1 MVQSQKKH
9 WKTIDPNGV
18 LEKKKPIP
26 FNRFKNWPSFS
37 SSYTKQILDKQ
48 IKCHIFLFIL
58 DCQDIYIGTK
68 AARWGRTKLIRI
80 KSGRSTIQIWRL
92 KIEHVQRI
100 KGDRDDS
107 PILVEWTLCRW
118 ATCLSIHL
126 LPACSQFARPL
137 VEMHQ
142 LSKPNIH

>member
-1 MVQSQKKH
+1 MVFWRRKK
-9 WKTIDPNGV
+9 T
-18 LEKKKPIP
+18 IP

-48 IKCHIFLFIL
+48 IKCHIFLSIL

-68 AARWGRTKLIRI
+68 AARWGRSKLIRI

-126 LPACSQFARPL
+126 LACLLSICKTACRNATLRKKMLKQNQCYPTI
-137 VEMHQ
+137 VE
-142 LSKPNIH
+142 S